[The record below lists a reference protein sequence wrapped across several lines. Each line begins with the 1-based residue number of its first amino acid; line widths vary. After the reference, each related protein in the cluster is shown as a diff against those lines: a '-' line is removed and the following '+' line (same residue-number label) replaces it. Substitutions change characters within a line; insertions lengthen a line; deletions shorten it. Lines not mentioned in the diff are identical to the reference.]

1 LDHPLHRVIEVGS
14 PTLLAL
20 GIVAVAIGMALCR
33 AFRVLDRLSLPAPV
47 IGGLTLSLVGLAL
60 WRAGITLEF
69 DAALRN
75 ALMLAFFTTVGL
87 SARFELIRKGGPALV
102 LLLVVSALVAVL
114 QNLLGMAVARGM
126 GVHPLLG
133 IIAGSVTLTGG
144 PATGLAFGPTF
155 ERLGV
160 PGASAFALAS
170 ATLGI
175 VAGGLLGGPLAT
187 LLIRRHGLAP
197 GVAATPTSPYVT
209 VREARGLMLEGLV
222 VLLAMGA
229 GTLLSEWIS
238 AHGVILPSYIGAM
251 LVAAALRNAADAAGV
266 LPLSSGGIERIG
278 TVTLNLFIG
287 MALVGL
293 RLWELRGLAAPLA
306 AILAVQVAMVLL
318 LTYSVVYR
326 MMGRDYQ
333 SAVIAGGFVGY
344 MLGITP
350 NAVANMEALVEKYGP
365 APRAYLIVPLVA
377 AFLIDFANSVI
388 ITHMTQW
395 TTTMASR

>member
-1 LDHPLHRVIEVGS
+1 
-14 PTLLAL
+14 
-20 GIVAVAIGMALCR
+20 
-33 AFRVLDRLSLPAPV
+33 
-47 IGGLTLSLVGLAL
+47 
-60 WRAGITLEF
+60 
-69 DAALRN
+69 
-75 ALMLAFFTTVGL
+75 
-87 SARFELIRKGGPALV
+87 
-102 LLLVVSALVAVL
+102 
-114 QNLLGMAVARGM
+114 M

-133 IIAGSVTLTGG
+133 IIAGSVTLAGG

-187 LLIRRHGLAP
+187 LLIDRHRLVPEAP
-197 GVAATPTSPYVT
+197 TAPISAYVT
-209 VREARGLMLEGLV
+209 RREAWGLLREALV
-222 VLLAMGA
+222 VLMAMAA
-229 GTLLSEWIS
+229 GTCLSDWIGV
-238 AHGVILPSYIGAM
+238 HGVILPSYIGAM
-251 LVAAALRNAADAAGV
+251 LVAAVFRNVADAAAV
-266 LPLSSGGIERIG
+266 LPLSSRGIERIG

-293 RLWELRGLAAPLA
+293 RLWELRGLAAPLM
-306 AILAVQVAMVLL
+306 AILAVQIPMLL
-318 LTYSVVYR
+318 LVAYAVVYR
-326 MMGRDYQ
+326 LMGRDYQ

-395 TTTMASR
+395 TAMASR